1 MRLASVLAMVAMLVL
16 PVVTGCREA
25 KEDMDKYGDAV
36 MTLPDRARVISDL
49 TRIRKALELY
59 KADNDGRYPG
69 SIGELNLEKLYYPD
83 EYEYDSSTGKVRS
96 KEYPTL

>member
-1 MRLASVLAMVAMLVL
+1 MRFIGLFAIVALLVL
-16 PVVTGCREA
+16 PAFTGCKEA
-25 KEDMDKYGDAV
+25 KEDMEEYNNAV

-49 TRIRKALELY
+49 TRIRSALELY
-59 KADNDGRYPG
+59 KIDSEGRYPD
-69 SIGELNLEKLYYPD
+69 SISELNLEKLYYPD